1 MRLWIRVLGRPWRLA
16 PFLAMYVWDLICAN
30 ATVAWEIVT
39 PTHYLRPG
47 IVACPTVVETEIEL
61 MSLANLISFT
71 PGTLTL
77 EVSEDRSTVYVHALH
92 IASPGEVRTRVRRLE
107 ERLLWLL
114 R

>member
-1 MRLWIRVLGRPWRLA
+1 MRVLGRPWRLV
-16 PFLAMYVWDLICAN
+16 PFLVVYVWDLVRAN
-30 ATVAWEIVT
+30 AMVAWEIVT
-39 PTHYLRPG
+39 PRHYLRPG
-47 IVACPTVVETEIEL
+47 IVACPTGVETELEL

-77 EVSEDRSTVYVHALH
+77 EVSEDRSVVYVHALH
-92 IASPGEVRTRVRRLE
+92 IASSDEVRARVRRLE